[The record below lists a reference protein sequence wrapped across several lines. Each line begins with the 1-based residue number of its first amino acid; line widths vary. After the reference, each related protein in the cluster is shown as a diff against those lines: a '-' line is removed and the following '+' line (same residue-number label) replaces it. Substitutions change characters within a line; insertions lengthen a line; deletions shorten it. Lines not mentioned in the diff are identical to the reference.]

1 LIYDV
6 VVIGAGPAGLTAGI
20 YALRAGMST
29 LIIDCPSVISQAAY
43 ALTIENFPGFP
54 SGISGNELISNMKKQ
69 ASALGGLFLS
79 GNVNVI
85 EKSAEKGRGLWDIK
99 LGEKQQRSLS
109 VIVATGASAKKLD
122 SKGEEKFLGK
132 GVSYCAACDGI
143 FFKDRPIA
151 VVGGGDSAIEEALF
165 LTRFARKVTIV
176 HRRDRLRAVKLLQ
189 DRVFKN
195 KKIDIAWNSIVDEIL
210 GDNRVLRLRIKD
222 VLTGCLKDITC
233 EGVFVSIG
241 KNPNT
246 YFLKGLTELDSQGYI
261 VTDKG
266 LQASQEGIFAC
277 GDCRDS
283 IFKQIVTSCGD
294 GALAAETCRQYIDAL
309 KGL

>member
-6 VVIGAGPAGLTAGI
+6 VIIGAGPAGLTAGI
-20 YALRAGMST
+20 YTLRAGMST

-43 ALTIENFPGFP
+43 AFIVENFPGFP
-54 SGISGNELISNMKKQ
+54 HGISGHELLSNLKKQ
-69 ASALGGLFLS
+69 VNTLGGLFSS
-79 GNVNVI
+79 GNVNAM
-85 EKSAEKGRGLWDIK
+85 EKYAEKGQTFWDIK
-99 LGEKQQRSLS
+99 LEGKHYRSLS
-109 VIVATGASAKKLD
+109 AITATGASAKKLD

-132 GVSYCAACDGI
+132 GVSYCATCDGI
-143 FFKDRPIA
+143 FFKDRTIT
-151 VVGGGDSAIEEALF
+151 VVGGGNSALEEALF
-165 LTRFARKVTIV
+165 LTRFARKVIIV
-176 HRRDRLRAVKLLQ
+176 HRRDRLRAVQLLQ
-189 DRVFKN
+189 DRVFAD
-195 KKIDIAWNSIVDEIL
+195 KKIEIAWNSIVDEIL
-210 GDNRVLRLRIKD
+210 GDNRVLGLRIKD
-222 VLTGCLKDITC
+222 VLTGRLRNIEC

-261 VTDKG
+261 VTGKN
-266 LQASQEGIFAC
+266 LETSQEGVFAC

-294 GALAAETCRQYIDAL
+294 GALAAETCRQYIDAR